1 MAFKVLQVPFFPNSY
16 TGMSQ
21 AQTVAALGID
31 SDRLRVPAR
40 VLSQFLLHHFGSPT
54 NRIDLLSL
62 ALAAFTNYPAVPSAV
77 YAFGRQCDSEA
88 ELLAG
93 KIREQASL
101 ENAAYTATTA
111 SKEPTFS
118 GKYAAE
124 LAEILAEF
132 EPLSKP
138 GQVPQIPQ
146 MPPMPVPVPPVKCSC
161 SRCDQAGWDLKEALA
176 NGTAGKPEDFTLTFP
191 TNTMTLG
198 YLTDYLRTIFN
209 DYPALRPKDF

>member
-1 MAFKVLQVPFFPNSY
+1 MAFKVLQIPFFPNSY
-16 TGMSQ
+16 TGMGQ

-40 VLSQFLLHHFGSPT
+40 VLSQFLLHHFGSRA
-54 NRIDLLSL
+54 NRTDLLSL
-62 ALAAFTNYPAVPSAV
+62 AIEAFTNYPVMPSAV
-77 YAFGRQCDSEA
+77 YAFGRQCDHEA
-88 ELLAG
+88 ELVTG

-101 ENAAYTATTA
+101 ENAAYKATKA
-111 SKEPTFS
+111 GGVPTFS

-132 EPLSKP
+132 EPLGKP
-138 GQVPQIPQ
+138 GQAPQIPQ
-146 MPPMPVPVPPVKCSC
+146 MPPMPVPPEKCQC
-161 SRCDQAGWDLKEALA
+161 GECDQAGSALKEALA
-176 NGTAGKPEDFTLTFP
+176 NGTAGSPEDFTLTFP